1 MKSHKHFD
9 NGLIERELFRHL
21 TERQVN
27 ILKNHLDV
35 HF

>member
-27 ILKNHLDV
+27 ILKKSS
-35 HF
+35 